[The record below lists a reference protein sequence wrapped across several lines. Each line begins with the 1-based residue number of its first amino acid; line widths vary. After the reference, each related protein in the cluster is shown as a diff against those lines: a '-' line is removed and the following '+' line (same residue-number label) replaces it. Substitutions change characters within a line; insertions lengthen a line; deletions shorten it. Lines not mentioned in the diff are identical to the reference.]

1 MKLGILAGAAG
12 VTVSPPT
19 LEGQL
24 QEVVTA
30 EADGFDSWWTTHGIG
45 ADALTLLALAGQRTQ
60 RIEFGTG
67 VVPLRLPRHPVTMAQ
82 QALTTQAAAH
92 GRLVLGL
99 GALSRPSMEDWGLA
113 SAGGPEVLM
122 REYLSVL
129 RALVK
134 DGAVDFQGQMF
145 RVKAELRVPDAGP
158 FPIMVAALGPVM
170 LRVAGELSDGTVTWM
185 VGRKTLETHIVP
197 RMAAAAE
204 AARRSV
210 PRICAGVPVAVTD
223 DPAAARAASAAFQ
236 WYGDVPHYRR
246 MLDIEGVDGPA
257 DVAVTGNEAE
267 VEAQL
272 HAYADAG
279 ATDLL
284 ASVFPVG
291 DDAEAS
297 ITRTRGLLK
306 SLVRKV

>member
-1 MKLGILAGAAG
+1 MKLGILSGVGGA
-12 VTVSPPT
+12 TVSPPT
-19 LEGQL
+19 LEDQI

-30 EADGFDSWWTTHGIG
+30 EADGFDSWWSTHAIG

-60 RIEFGTG
+60 RIELGTG

-82 QALTTQAAAH
+82 QALTTQAAAG

-99 GALSRPSMEDWGLA
+99 GAPSGASMEEWGLA
-113 SAGGPEVLM
+113 SAGSPGLLL
-122 REYLSVL
+122 REYLTVL
-129 RALVK
+129 RTLVT
-134 DGAVDFQGQMF
+134 DGAVDFQGHLF
-145 RVKAELRVPDAGP
+145 RAKAQLRVPDATP
-158 FPIMVAALGPVM
+158 LPIMIAALGPVM

-185 VGRKTLETHIVP
+185 VGPKTLGTHIVP
-197 RMAAAAE
+197 RISAAAE
-204 AARRSV
+204 SAGRPI

-223 DPAAARAASAAFQ
+223 DPAAARAAATTFD

-257 DVAVTGNEAE
+257 DVAVTGSEAE
-267 VEAQL
+267 VGAQL
-272 HAYADAG
+272 RSYADAG
-279 ATDLL
+279 ASDLL

-297 ITRTRGLLK
+297 ISRTHVLLK
-306 SLVRKV
+306 SLVGKI